1 MWKKWNIYIKDKL
14 LHFFCEWRF
23 HFDRHSGL
31 NKSQFLLL
39 RLIWPYAYHLAAAMT
54 IYLVLALKQK
64 RSQGKMLKSANNRG
78 QIWGKKNLL
87 AACLLSMQYYAYD
100 AWYRVL
106 CLGDCA
112 KIQKKK
118 HKGKQKDS
126 QRDTQHIVTQTHTCA
141 RELCMLVCAKICKL
155 SVATFVLAVFWCR
168 KRKKQAKTVRI
179 HIIWAGDCGKQ
190 SAEKN
195 EYTPRCTVS
204 QSAICVHVWVFA
216 CLPVSECRSSLLSP
230 LCSLPLSSPLLFC
243 FVSGSTRQHFYTFML
258 LAFNWI
264 LLHSQTLT
272 SSVFS
277 ALSFRCG

>member
-216 CLPVSECRSSLLSP
+216 CLPVSACVCVPIKPALPSLFSPSLVSSVV
-230 LCSLPLSSPLLFC
+230 LFC
-243 FVSGSTRQHFYTFML
+243 FWLDSSAFLHFYVAGF
-258 LAFNWI
+258 
-264 LLHSQTLT
+264 
-272 SSVFS
+272 
-277 ALSFRCG
+277 